1 VSPLEE
7 GRLTEVQRNNRENDV
22 SRELCDRDQQEKHP
36 EPLPHQSSGDRERI
50 TNDLRPAE

>member
-1 VSPLEE
+1 MSPFEE

-50 TNDLRPAE
+50 TNDWRPAE